1 MKLLLVTI
9 ALLAITAQTNAIK
22 QEFKVIPFDDSKDT
36 WNVTAGCAISCG
48 GSSDIATDVE
58 VALEPTDCTVSKN
71 GGEFTLTSSYSL
83 SEEITSGKASYKAS
97 LNGLPIVNQNDD
109 LCTDLK
115 DGPTPC
121 PLAKGPHK
129 SKITKPLPDGV
140 PAGTFVAQ
148 QSWTTDDGTPILCL
162 KYRIIVKA

>member
-58 VALEPTDCTVSKN
+58 AGRRD
-71 GGEFTLTSSYSL
+71 
-83 SEEITSGKASYKAS
+83 A
-97 LNGLPIVNQNDD
+97 
-109 LCTDLK
+109 
-115 DGPTPC
+115 DGM
-121 PLAKGPHK
+121 
-129 SKITKPLPDGV
+129 
-140 PAGTFVAQ
+140 
-148 QSWTTDDGTPILCL
+148 
-162 KYRIIVKA
+162 IIV

>member
-1 MKLLLVTI
+1 MKFVILVV
-9 ALLAITAQTNAIK
+9 ALLASTLQTFAIK
-22 QEFKVIPFDDSKDT
+22 QEFKVIPFNSSVDT

-48 GSSDIATDVE
+48 GSGDIASDVS
-58 VALEPTDCTVSKN
+58 VSIEPADCTVKKD

-83 SEEITSGKASYKAS
+83 SEEVSSGKANYKAS
-97 LNGLPIVNQNDD
+97 LNGLPVVNQNDD

-115 DGPTPC
+115 SGPTPC

-129 SKITKPLPDGV
+129 SKISKALPDSV

-148 QSWTTDDGTPILCL
+148 QSWTTDDGRPILCL
-162 KYRIIVKA
+162 KYRIIVQG